1 MSCTNYVHNDPIGG
15 SKYISGTTCTGTV
28 AYYTLTLGQ
37 QICMDNSLPL
47 VNLNGLV
54 ISGDCTGVT
63 PTPTPTPI
71 DYCYLSGFT
80 YQSAIFQCPNDGL
93 DYFDTYGVWT
103 FSAYTGSQFTN
114 DHPELNF
121 TLTNGTDYAV
131 VTIESNQYFTE
142 FIYPKID
149 FRYTDTG
156 CISTTYPDW
165 YIAAPPVT
173 RCVLTPT
180 PTQTPTPT
188 RTPTQTP
195 TPTITPTVT
204 HTPTQTP
211 TITSTPTNTA
221 TPTIT
226 PTPTNTLT
234 PTISLTPSITPTLTP
249 CFSAST
255 IANAYLTAVVDAG
268 GTGITTSVSA
278 ATRDFFCCLQTSGL
292 LDKMTAIYPF
302 IGGTAGS
309 HKFNALNPIDS
320 DSAFRLTFNGGW
332 THTSEG
338 AKPNGVNA
346 YANTYLS
353 GATYLD
359 RYSLHTS
366 SYLFTQNTQR
376 AYDIGAQT
384 GSGGLSTRIN
394 LSSYFTIAG
403 INYVSFN
410 NNTVTSDF
418 TPAPLGTT
426 GFTISNRTSDTVS
439 KYFSN
444 GIQIASSSVVTNGTV
459 PYAIW
464 IGGNNNNGSLEFPS
478 PRGTGFVSI
487 GSGLTDSEISL
498 FNTCVE
504 TYQGALGRLIPIP
517 TPTPTPVTPTPTP
530 SITPTITPTPS
541 ITATITPTSTAVT
554 PTPTN
559 TATITP
565 TKTPVTPTPTPT
577 RTPVTPTPTPSITP
591 TITLT
596 RTPTQTP
603 TNTPT
608 RTLTPTP
615 TITPTITKTPTVT
628 PSPIVFYSYECY
640 TFNSNFN
647 PCSIGLTP
655 FYRNSSTLLST
666 GFYCDPLN
674 PNTGIYIF
682 NSAAPNISYTFI
694 NISSW
699 GYHSGCGYLMC

>member
-15 SKYISGTTCTGTV
+15 SKFISGTTCTGTI

-37 QICMDNSLPL
+37 EVCMDNSKPL
-47 VNLNGLV
+47 INLNGLI

-71 DYCYLSGFT
+71 DFCYISGFS
-80 YQSAIFQCPNDGL
+80 YYDAVFQCPNDGL
-93 DYFDTYGVWT
+93 DYFDRYGVWY
-103 FSAYTGSQFTN
+103 FSAFTGSQFTN
-114 DHPELNF
+114 DHPQLNF
-121 TLTNGTDYAV
+121 TLTNGTDFATV
-131 VTIESNQYFTE
+131 SIGPGQYFTE
-142 FIYPKID
+142 FVYPKID

-156 CISTTYPDW
+156 CVSTTYPDW
-165 YIAAPPVT
+165 YVYTPPT
-173 RCVLTPT
+173 TQCFLTPT
-180 PTQTPTPT
+180 PTPTLTPT

-195 TPTITPTVT
+195 TPTI
-204 HTPTQTP
+204 
-211 TITSTPTNTA
+211 
-221 TPTIT
+221 
-226 PTPTNTLT
+226 T

-249 CFSAST
+249 CFSASS

-268 GTGITTSVSA
+268 GTGITSSVSA

-302 IGGTAGS
+302 IGGTASS
-309 HKFNALNPIDS
+309 HKFNALNPIDT

-338 AKPNGVNA
+338 AKPNGINA

-366 SYLFTQNTQR
+366 SYLFTQSTTR
-376 AYDIGAQT
+376 AYDIGAQIGT
-384 GSGGLSTRIN
+384 GGLSTRIN
-394 LSSYFTIAG
+394 LSAYFTIAG
-403 INYVSFN
+403 TNYISFN

-444 GIQIASSSVVTNGTV
+444 GIQIASNSVATNGTV

-464 IGGNNNNGSLEFPS
+464 IGGNNTNDSLEFPS
-478 PRGTGFVSI
+478 PRGTSFVSI

-498 FNTCVE
+498 FNSCVE

-530 SITPTITPTPS
+530 SVTPTNTITPTRTSTPTITPTVTLTPTISLTPS
-541 ITATITPTSTAVT
+541 ISPTRTV
-554 PTPTN
+554 
-559 TATITP
+559 
-565 TKTPVTPTPTPT
+565 TPT
-577 RTPVTPTPTPSITP
+577 RTPTQTPTPTITLTRTQTQTPTITP

-603 TNTPT
+603 TPT
-608 RTLTPTP
+608 RVNFYEYEVEYWEKSGGSCSFFNTQTVKTVSPLNTNQYYCITSGGAGRYKINSLNGFGPSSALLFTP
-615 TITPTITKTPTVT
+615 VG
-628 PSPIVFYSYECY
+628 SGNVNC
-640 TFNSNFN
+640 
-647 PCSIGLTP
+647 
-655 FYRNSSTLLST
+655 TLL
-666 GFYCDPLN
+666 LN
-674 PNTGIYIF
+674 
-682 NSAAPNISYTFI
+682 
-694 NISSW
+694 
-699 GYHSGCGYLMC
+699 C

>member
-1 MSCTNYVHNDPIGG
+1 MSCTTYVHNDPIGG
-15 SKYISGTTCTGTV
+15 SKYVSGTTCTGTV

-37 QICMDNSLPL
+37 SICMDNSKPL
-47 VNLNGLV
+47 INLNGLV

-71 DYCYLSGFT
+71 DFCYLSGFS
-80 YQSAIFQCPNDGL
+80 YYNAVYQCPNDGQ
-93 DYFDTYGVWT
+93 DYNEIYGVWY
-103 FSAYTGSQFTN
+103 FSAYTGSNFSN
-114 DHPELNF
+114 DHPQLSF
-121 TLTNGTDYAV
+121 TLTNGTDYATV
-131 VTIESNQYFTE
+131 SIEPNQYYTE
-142 FIYPKID
+142 FVYPKVD
-149 FRYTDTG
+149 FQYTDTG
-156 CISTTYPDW
+156 CTQTTYPDW
-165 YIAAPPVT
+165 YIDTPPT
-173 RCVLTPT
+173 TQCRLTPTPTMTPTPTKT

-188 RTPTQTP
+188 KTPTQTP
-195 TPTITPTVT
+195 TPTKTATQTPTPTVT
-204 HTPTQTP
+204 PTVTDTPTQTP
-211 TITSTPTNTA
+211 TNTQ

-226 PTPTNTLT
+226 PT
-234 PTISLTPSITPTLTP
+234 ITPTVTP

-268 GTGITTSVSA
+268 GTGVTSSVSA
-278 ATRDFFCCLQTSGL
+278 ATRDFFCCLQTNGL

-366 SYLFTQNTQR
+366 SYLFTQDTAR

-384 GSGGLSTRIN
+384 GSGSLSTRIN
-394 LSSYFTIAG
+394 LSAYFTIAG
-403 INYVSFN
+403 TNYISFN

-444 GIQIASSSVVTNGTV
+444 GIQIASNSITTNGTV

-498 FNTCVE
+498 FNSCVE

-517 TPTPTPVTPTPTP
+517 TPTPTSVTP
-530 SITPTITPTPS
+530 TPTPS

-554 PTPTN
+554 ATPTN
-559 TATITP
+559 TPTITP

-577 RTPVTPTPTPSITP
+577 QTPVTPTPTPSITP
-591 TITLT
+591 TITIT
-596 RTPTQTP
+596 ATPTQTP
-603 TNTPT
+603 TVSPTKTITPT
-608 RTLTPTP
+608 PSITP
-615 TITPTITKTPTVT
+615 TITPTPTINAVYYYL
-628 PSPIVFYSYECY
+628 V
-640 TFNSNFN
+640 NSTTVVGGACSGSVASSQIKSKKVLTTGVWYKGWNILFPPPGGPTRQYQLVGTAPVN
-647 PCSIGLTP
+647 PAYDEIEFCEFATVA
-655 FYRNSSTLLST
+655 
-666 GFYCDPLN
+666 C
-674 PNTGIYIF
+674 PNT
-682 NSAAPNISYTFI
+682 T
-694 NISSW
+694 
-699 GYHSGCGYLMC
+699 C